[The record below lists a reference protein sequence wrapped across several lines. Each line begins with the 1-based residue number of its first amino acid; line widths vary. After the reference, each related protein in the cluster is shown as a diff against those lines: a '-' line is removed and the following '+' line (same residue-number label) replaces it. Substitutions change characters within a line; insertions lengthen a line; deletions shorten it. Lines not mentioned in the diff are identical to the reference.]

1 MYILHQTHKRY
12 SDKDRLATSFMI
24 NNERERNTKHQ
35 REREGGEEKK
45 KKKGTRARGTERQK
59 KRKEI
64 ATERKTEWKKYGK
77 KEQ

>member
-45 KKKGTRARGTERQK
+45 EKKKKVQELEGQK
-59 KRKEI
+59 DRK
-64 ATERKTEWKKYGK
+64 KGK
-77 KEQ
+77 K